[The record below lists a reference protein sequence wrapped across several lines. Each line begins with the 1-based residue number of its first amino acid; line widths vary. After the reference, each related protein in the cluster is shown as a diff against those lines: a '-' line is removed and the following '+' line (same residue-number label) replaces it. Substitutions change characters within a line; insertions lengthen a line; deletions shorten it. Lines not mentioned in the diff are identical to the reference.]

1 MEAQRAASKAASEA
15 RAAGARRAE
24 LERRLASTR
33 AAYDSLSI
41 DATGEPARTPE
52 P

>member
-1 MEAQRAASKAASEA
+1 MEAQEAASKAASEA
-15 RAAGARRAE
+15 RSAAARRAE
-24 LERRLASTR
+24 LERRVASTR

-41 DATGEPARTPE
+41 GASGGPARKPE